1 MVETEADEYKL
12 NSEGRQQS
20 LRISLLDEEVIYIL
34 LTNKVTGQ
42 RYSAQFGLPQL
53 QEVCQAFSSVQSVL
67 GALNLLKETIEAG
80 KIFLMED
87 PNGKTYE
94 VNYDIIV
101 GNKQYPTF
109 KVDLTLENEDMAQNE
124 GGGDDDVQVL
134 PPTFDYN
141 GDREAEEKYRNNTK
155 NTTEY
160 VKPIVKSNVKPPIL
174 QLEYIEPIVQVHYPD
189 GTTKSHAL
197 PPRIQGVGG
206 ETPNISEEQFKSI
219 REQMNKSTIQKFS
232 PIKNLLSQNRSNSV
246 VKKNLSNYSTQST
259 PYPENFN
266 SLAQSQFNNVVRPAM
281 TNTNQPQP
289 RQNLNQSMNQLFGRA
304 NSSNIFSNNMNNLS
318 TINNN
323 FNKNAS
329 QYSTMTMPQRPFV
342 FPNSNNMN
350 QAPNI
355 TLQNNLNSTGYL
367 QNSNYLNQTQN
378 YNDTIERRPRMINM
392 NANNINN
399 NQRDNRSLSQ
409 PSHDNFTAFNQNR
422 NTNIYQP
429 NPTNNPFQVNQSQ
442 FEFNNQRYPYDRNTQ
457 RTTMYNNLNNPLAGQ
472 NQQVMYNQN
481 TYSYNN
487 NQQFRGNNPQNNLT
501 RIQPQQTGQRIYN
514 QIEQGYAQIN
524 QNNPNQS
531 QILRQQIKIIPQT
544 HMMPNQALYNN
555 QPLAQTQQLQQQQ
568 LLRNQQLAQS
578 QQLQQQQFAQTQQ
591 IRQTNSLTN
600 NQQFGHKYS
609 QEIKQSRTQMVG
621 QNYPLQAKTSSPLPN
636 PDISQKLISLAQMAS
651 MQNEANPNY
660 KNLQAFTLEQQNQE
674 AQQQEQEQEQDE
686 IQEYQPQ
693 EETPQYNY
701 EEQVQ
706 EPSQETDRGQTEGN
720 PDIEALFFTED
731 GRVIF
736 RNGLLRGIIHKY
748 AEIDEVVSKI
758 QDILLKGVKFNL
770 VYKAFDSG
778 DKARIFHEKCDN
790 LNMSLVLIETDKDVR
805 FGGFTTKSWKG
816 NCIKKVDNDA
826 FVFSLDNNSIFEVI
840 ENEPAIG
847 CYPKFGPVFFGCQI
861 RIYDDFFNKGGTTCH
876 RGLNYRTKKD
886 YELNNGQQKYL
897 VKDIEIYSIETID
910 I

>member
-621 QNYPLQAKTSSPLPN
+621 QNYPLQTKTSSPLPN